1 MYADISIFIFSATL
15 KFYTEHVTRNSWIL

>member
-15 KFYTEHVTRNSWIL
+15 KFYTEHVTRNS

>member
-15 KFYTEHVTRNSWIL
+15 KFYTEHVTGNS